1 MTKWSAND
9 KKYAPRQCLKHL
21 QYNIDKWIGQQPIM
35 FPVIHKRA
43 FVVSTCC
50 ARIRPCLSEAQL
62 FKEALR
68 DFSSSL
74 ILESRF
80 LDFLLKKY
88 TIIDQNSKNYKKESN
103 THTHTKKKETH
114 KKKSNIHTRKC
125 SGGGES
131 CECEGYGG
139 SEPFGFCTVTHEF
152 SLTLW
157 KLNEC
162 QNSFFGG
169 SGVGF
174 CFLTKVLGW
183 VSVTVY
189 RLKQSVRLGSVL
201 PQPEKSI
208 WTY

>member
-88 TIIDQNSKNYKKESN
+88 TIIDQNSKNYKKESSA
-103 THTHTKKKETH
+103 HTHTKKKRPT
-114 KKKSNIHTRKC
+114 KRKVIYTQ
-125 SGGGES
+125 ES
-131 CECEGYGG
+131 AVEVERAA
-139 SEPFGFCTVTHEF
+139 SAKATVA
-152 SLTLW
+152 
-157 KLNEC
+157 LNH
-162 QNSFFGG
+162 
-169 SGVGF
+169 
-174 CFLTKVLGW
+174 LD
-183 VSVTVY
+183 SV
-189 RLKQSVRLGSVL
+189 Q
-201 PQPEKSI
+201 
-208 WTY
+208 

>member
-1 MTKWSAND
+1 M
-9 KKYAPRQCLKHL
+9 
-21 QYNIDKWIGQQPIM
+21 
-35 FPVIHKRA
+35 
-43 FVVSTCC
+43 STCC

-74 ILESRF
+74 ILESRS

-88 TIIDQNSKNYKKESN
+88 TIIDQNSKNYKNESN
-103 THTHTKKKETH
+103 THTHQKKKRH

-174 CFLTKVLGW
+174 CFLTKVLGL
-183 VSVTVY
+183 VSDFLLPFTDLNS
-189 RLKQSVRLGSVL
+189 RFGSVRFY
-201 PQPEKSI
+201 PNRISI